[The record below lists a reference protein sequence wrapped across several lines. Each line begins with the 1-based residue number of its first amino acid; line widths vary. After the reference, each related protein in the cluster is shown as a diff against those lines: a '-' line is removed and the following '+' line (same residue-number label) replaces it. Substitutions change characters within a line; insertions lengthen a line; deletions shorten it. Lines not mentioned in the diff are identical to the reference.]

1 MTDQQKLQS
10 QLEERLASLDRR
22 IAGLECDLRSTH
34 SQDWEERASEISGD
48 EVLEGLEGAALDE
61 IAQIRAALKRIKG
74 GEYGECHNCG
84 NNIGAKRLAALPYA
98 VLCIDCASEA
108 GS

>member
-1 MTDQQKLQS
+1 MTDHKELQS
-10 QLEERLASLDRR
+10 QLEDRLLALEQR
-22 IAGLECDLRSTH
+22 IAGLEGDLRSTH
-34 SQDWEERASEISGD
+34 SNDWEERASEISGD

-84 NNIGAKRLAALPYA
+84 KKIGAKRLAALPFA
-98 VLCIDCASEA
+98 VLCIDCASRA